1 MHEHGHIHGHHHHDH
16 QVKAMGGVL
25 IVSIILNMV
34 YVIAEAG
41 TGFWSGSLGLISDA
55 GHNLGDVFTLMLA
68 LIAFKLS
75 TTHSSKRYTYGYR
88 KASVL
93 ISLLNAILLLAAV
106 GAIVSEAVRNLAS
119 PDMRSLDGTLISITA
134 GIGIIVNGITT
145 WMLSRGDKNDINT
158 RGAFL
163 HMLADTLVSV
173 AVVFSG
179 IVIRFTG
186 FTMID
191 PILSLVVALVIL
203 ITAWKLLAQ
212 SFRMSIDA
220 VPDNIDVDDICTSIA
235 TCEGVKDVHHIH
247 IWPISTT
254 EVALTAHVVV
264 DELGTSP
271 ALVSSIKDMLKDKG
285 VQHSTIEVEISGT
298 ECPDKECN

>member
-1 MHEHGHIHGHHHHDH
+1 MHEHGHIHSHHHHDH
-16 QVKAMGGVL
+16 QVRSIGKVL
-25 IVSIILNMV
+25 VVSIILNTV
-34 YVIAEAG
+34 YVIVEAG
-41 TGFWSGSLGLISDA
+41 TGFWSGSLGLLSDA
-55 GHNLGDVFTLMLA
+55 GHNLGDIFTLMLA

-106 GAIVSEAVRNLAS
+106 GAIVCEAVRDIAN
-119 PDMRSLDGTLISITA
+119 PDTHSLDGTLISITA
-134 GIGIIVNGITT
+134 GIGILVNGLTT
-145 WMLSRGDKNDINT
+145 WLLSRSDKEDINT

-179 IVIRFTG
+179 IIIRFTG
-186 FTMID
+186 FTLID

-220 VPDNIDVDDICTSIA
+220 VPDNIDVDDICNSIEKG
-235 TCEGVKDVHHIH
+235 EGVQGVHHIH

-264 DELGTSP
+264 EDLASSP
-271 ALVSSIKDMLKDKG
+271 AVVASIKEMLRGKG
-285 VQHSTIEVEISGT
+285 VQHSTIEVELLGS
-298 ECPDKECN
+298 ECSDKECN

>member
-1 MHEHGHIHGHHHHDH
+1 MHEHGHIHNHTHHDH
-16 QVKAMGGVL
+16 QVRAIGKVL
-25 IVSIILNMV
+25 IISIILNIV
-34 YVIAEAG
+34 YVIVEAG
-41 TGFWSGSLGLISDA
+41 TGFWSGSLGLLSDA
-55 GHNLGDVFTLMLA
+55 GHNMGDVFTLMLA

-106 GAIVSEAVRNLAS
+106 GAIVCEAVRKLAS
-119 PDMRSLDGTLISITA
+119 PDTLSLDGTLISITA
-134 GIGIIVNGITT
+134 GIGIVVNGVTT
-145 WMLSRGDKNDINT
+145 WMLSRSDKQDINT

-179 IVIRFTG
+179 IIIRFTG

-203 ITAWKLLAQ
+203 ITAWKLLAE
-212 SFRMSIDA
+212 SFRLSIDA
-220 VPDNIDVDDICTSIA
+220 VPDNIDVDDICA
-235 TCEGVKDVHHIH
+235 CMEKAEGVKDVHHIH
-247 IWPISTT
+247 IWPISTS

-264 DELGTSP
+264 ENLASSP
-271 ALVSSIKDMLKDKG
+271 AIVAAMKEMLKGKG
-285 VQHSTIEVEISGT
+285 VQHSTLEVELLGS
-298 ECPDKECN
+298 ECSEKDCN